1 MSVRPAWI
9 DVGQRPVFSMLH
21 VPADGRAR
29 GAVVLCPT
37 LGIEAVSAH
46 RAFRLL
52 AERLEDAG
60 FLVCRVD
67 YDGTANSA
75 GAELDPGR
83 LDAWIASV
91 RAAVGFVRAAGAPAV
106 GVVGLRIGA
115 TIATAAMAGEDVD
128 ALVLWD
134 PCARGRSFVREQQAL
149 KAMSIGDTPSPSE
162 AVPDG
167 AVEVLGSVLSAEV
180 VAALGGL
187 DVATTSGRLAG
198 RVLVLSR
205 PERPLPRL
213 FVSRL
218 DGAGAEWA
226 EAAGQAE
233 LIDAMPDSAVVP
245 DDTLARIV
253 AWSGEVLGE
262 AARELSLSPSD
273 RAVLCAEDG
282 SLIEERALRLGPLGL
297 FGVRSSPLVET
308 AAPTVVFLNAG
319 LIPHVG
325 PGRLWVTLARRLAAA
340 GIPAL
345 RVDLSGLGESP
356 VRPGQRAQIDY
367 PLEALDDV
375 AAIVDAVSP
384 GDPSGVVLAGLCA
397 GAYHSIEAGIAL
409 GVRAVYAI
417 NPILNFD
424 PPEVREGG
432 QLAPGRNA
440 VRPHNRWIKVLLGH
454 RGLVDFGDR
463 HVPPLVW
470 ALLQRLHLHCSPA
483 RGLEELA
490 EREVWT
496 MLVCGDMEA
505 RQFERRARAATRRL
519 EAEGKLRLARL
530 ADSDHSLFGAAARA
544 VAAEL
549 VAGSLVSRY
558 VPAPPEPSR
567 SRGHAPDTISIV

>member
-1 MSVRPAWI
+1 MSARPAWI
-9 DVGQRPVFSMLH
+9 EAGQRPIFSMLH
-21 VPADGRAR
+21 VPAGGLVR

-46 RAFRLL
+46 RALRVL

-60 FLVCRVD
+60 LLVCRVD

-75 GAELDPGR
+75 GAEHDPGR
-83 LDAWIASV
+83 LEAWIDSV
-91 RAAVGFVRAAGAPAV
+91 RAAIGFVRAAGAAAV

-115 TIATAAMAGEDVD
+115 TIATSAVAEEDVD

-134 PCARGRSFVREQQAL
+134 PCPRGRSFVREQQAL
-149 KAMSIGDTPSPSE
+149 KAMSIGDTPTPSG

-187 DVATTSGRLAG
+187 DMATAPGRLAR
-198 RVLVLSR
+198 RVLVLTRADRS
-205 PERPLPRL
+205 LPGP

-218 DGAGAEWA
+218 DAAGAEWA
-226 EAAGQAE
+226 EALGQAE
-233 LIDAMPDSAVVP
+233 LIDAMPDSALVP
-245 DDTLARIV
+245 DETVARIV
-253 AWSGEVLGE
+253 EWTGKVLDGPT
-262 AARELSLSPSD
+262 RELSLSVRD
-273 RAVLCAEDG
+273 RAVLAAEDG
-282 SLIEERALRLGPLGL
+282 SPIEERALRLGPLGL
-297 FGVRSSPLVET
+297 FGVRT
-308 AAPTVVFLNAG
+308 APTTQTRAPTVVFLNAG

-340 GIPAL
+340 GIPSL

-356 VRPGQRAQIDY
+356 VRPGQAPQIDY

-424 PPEVREGG
+424 PPEVRDGG
-432 QLAPGRNA
+432 ELAPARNA
-440 VRPHNRWIKVLLGH
+440 VRPHNRWIKLLLGH

-463 HVPPLVW
+463 HVPPVVW
-470 ALLQRLHLHCSPA
+470 AALQRLHLHCSPA
-483 RGLEELA
+483 RGLEQLA
-490 EREVWT
+490 ERGVWT

-505 RQFERRARAATRRL
+505 RQFDRRARGATRRL
-519 EAEGKLRLARL
+519 EAEGTLRLERL
-530 ADSDHSLFGAAARA
+530 TGGDHSLFGAAARA
-544 VAAEL
+544 AAADL
-549 VAGSLVSRY
+549 VAGSVVSRY
-558 VPAPPEPSR
+558 APATPAPRPSR
-567 SRGHAPDTISIV
+567 GPAPAAASVV

>member
-1 MSVRPAWI
+1 M
-9 DVGQRPVFSMLH
+9 
-21 VPADGRAR
+21 
-29 GAVVLCPT
+29 
-37 LGIEAVSAH
+37 
-46 RAFRLL
+46 
-52 AERLEDAG
+52 
-60 FLVCRVD
+60 
-67 YDGTANSA
+67 
-75 GAELDPGR
+75 
-83 LDAWIASV
+83 
-91 RAAVGFVRAAGAPAV
+91 
-106 GVVGLRIGA
+106 
-115 TIATAAMAGEDVD
+115 
-128 ALVLWD
+128 
-134 PCARGRSFVREQQAL
+134 
-149 KAMSIGDTPSPSE
+149 
-162 AVPDG
+162 
-167 AVEVLGSVLSAEV
+167 
-180 VAALGGL
+180 
-187 DVATTSGRLAG
+187 
-198 RVLVLSR
+198 
-205 PERPLPRL
+205 
-213 FVSRL
+213 
-218 DGAGAEWA
+218 
-226 EAAGQAE
+226 
-233 LIDAMPDSAVVP
+233 
-245 DDTLARIV
+245 

-325 PGRLWVTLARRLAAA
+325 PGRLWVTLACRLAAA

-432 QLAPGRNA
+432 ELAPGRNA

-505 RQFERRARAATRRL
+505 RQFERRAWAATRRL

-567 SRGHAPDTISIV
+567 SRWARSRHHLHRLTHPARSDEFVDERLQLAQVAALEHAVAVRRVRPDDRVPAPPVGARLGVEPVHAPRPAGRGRRAPTPPRRGSCSYRRRGSGRSSGR